1 MWWMSELLVWLQNLL
16 SETASAQ
23 SPPSFLW
30 TYEPVCSGDD
40 GSKHRNMLVLYLL
53 KSGTTESNHKSHP
66 GITLYNNLQ
75 AGVFIFPY
83 TKKGGGGDGDT
94 ELRGEGWEASAIY
107 HRGSLSYQ
115 RYASMWDAMCRVG
128 PNHVPNIFLVTMPVV
143 SGLCKGIS
151 RSHDNIGLFFLS
163 CSCLK
168 SGDGT
173 LLSSRYTLIQK
184 PWVLKEEPSLT
195 CLQFVYAES
204 RQEVAPLRGNQGE
217 SSF

>member
-1 MWWMSELLVWLQNLL
+1 MNYSFDSKTFSQKQPVPSLPHPFCEHMNTSALVMMAANIVICLCCTCL
-16 SETASAQ
+16 SQEPLKVTINRIPGQ
-23 SPPSFLW
+23 HFITTYRQEFLSFP
-30 TYEPVCSGDD
+30 TQ
-40 GSKHRNMLVLYLL
+40 RR
-53 KSGTTESNHKSHP
+53 
-66 GITLYNNLQ
+66 
-75 AGVFIFPY
+75 
-83 TKKGGGGDGDT
+83 GGGDGDT

-115 RYASMWDAMCRVG
+115 WYASMQDAMCRVG
-128 PNHVPNIFLVTMPVV
+128 PNHVPNIFLVTMSVV
-143 SGLCKGIS
+143 SGLCKGII

-173 LLSSRYTLIQK
+173 LLSSRYTLVQK

-204 RQEVAPLRGNQGE
+204 RQEAAPLRGNQGE